1 MNDEK
6 ADWTRRA
13 IDVMTAWAAAPGDSR
28 MAAKRVGA
36 YEGEEPD
43 GLMKLT
49 VGFVNLSAMLL
60 VELES
65 LSGSPM
71 TTILQ
76 EIAAFTLE
84 PSPEH

>member
-13 IDVMTAWAAAPGDSR
+13 IDVMTAWSAARGDSR
-28 MAAKRVGA
+28 HAARRVAA
-36 YEGEEPD
+36 YEGDEPD

-49 VGFVNLSAMLL
+49 VGFINLSAMLL
-60 VELES
+60 VELEG
-65 LSGSPM
+65 LSGSDM

-76 EIAAFTLE
+76 DVAKFTLE
-84 PSPEH
+84 TAPDR